1 MKANK
6 LTVFLRCAVSLLLCT
21 VLLFS
26 SGIAQC
32 LSDEILNP
40 SWRAKINDDLWE
52 AMEGL
57 DDDDIITVWLW
68 KQNEPIRQ
76 NINTALRTEKGMD
89 PDVYED
95 SDRFEAQ
102 VVPTLLSSLQG
113 GIMLSETSAI
123 LSRDSEPVKNA
134 VNEVRAEYAAARKE
148 ITRREYTEANTDFVE
163 KYVDEEN
170 RSILYFSNYT
180 STLILEAT
188 KSEIIEYAKTS
199 EVTEI
204 SLHIEVEAVPEEDIA
219 FSQIHADTVNGTKS
233 SDFNSGQGYKGRGVT
248 IGIIEV
254 KGHFKT
260 NHPQFSSI
268 YGQEANS
275 QLRIIDNAGL
285 NGAPVGLGAYAHASY
300 VTSLLVGQPYTIE
313 NDPSTDEDDEIY
325 EGIVPLANAILTPII
340 TGEDMI
346 RALQKLIDAECNIIN
361 LSAGISSEGEYS
373 HYDKEFDRIIINSNA
388 VVVKSAGNVNFDKNG
403 NLVQESVNISSPGN
417 AANVITVG
425 NAYTKGGYNS
435 AVSAPYK
442 ITNVSGYEEAEYLT
456 NKPDISAPGCNITYV
471 TSSGE
476 ITAVTGTSF
485 SAPIVTGV
493 IAQMMEANE
502 DLKDSPKK
510 IKSILLAS
518 ADYHKINPDRDQ
530 NLGSHCIE
538 DNEVGT
544 FLREVSGAGLVNAGR
559 AVNMAK
565 GINTNTVVRD
575 LTSTGYTIVS
585 AGSISS
591 GEKIRVVM
599 TFYKNNSNTIGSTSM
614 RDNVD
619 LYIKY
624 NYSSTLL
631 DTSTSSVNNVEIV
644 EYKASRDESG
654 GTVNCVFDVKRL
666 YSPKIPIS
674 YTVYKWRPGDVN
686 GDGVTNSVDAS
697 IIAQYD
703 AELITLSPEQ
713 LFVADVNKDCV
724 VNSIDQAWVLQYDSL
739 LRDNL
744 Q

>member
-6 LTVFLRCAVSLLLCT
+6 FVVFLRCSVSLLLCT

-26 SGIAQC
+26 SGIAQG

-76 NINTALRTEKGMD
+76 SINTALRAEKGMD

-113 GIMLSETSAI
+113 GILLSDTSAI

-134 VNEVRAEYAAARKE
+134 VTEAKAEYAAARKE

-219 FSQIHADTVNGTKS
+219 FSQIHADTISGTKS

-254 KGHFKT
+254 NGHFEPT
-260 NHPQFSSI
+260 HPQLSSI
-268 YGQEANS
+268 FGTEDDA
-275 QLRIIDNAGL
+275 QLIIRDNAGV
-285 NGAPVGLGAYAHASY
+285 NGAPLNLGVHGHATY
-300 VTSLLVGQPYTIE
+300 VTTLLVGQAYTVE
-313 NDPSTDEDDEIY
+313 NNPSTHEDDEIY
-325 EGIVPLANAILTPII
+325 EGIAPLAKAIVTPIV
-340 TGEDMI
+340 TGDDMI
-346 RALQKLIDAECNIIN
+346 RAVQKLADQECDVINI
-361 LSAGISSEGEYS
+361 SAGIIDNDGYGY
-373 HYDKEFDRIIINSNA
+373 YDKEFDKEIINSDL
-388 VVVKSAGNVNFDKNG
+388 VVVKSAGNISHNSNNEVTNG
-403 NLVQESVNISSPGN
+403 SDFVSSPGN
-417 AANVITVG
+417 AANAITVG
-425 NAYTKGGYNS
+425 NAYTKDNYDSTLN
-435 AVSAPYK
+435 APYK
-442 ITNVSGYEEAEYLT
+442 MISSSAYNEESYLT
-456 NKPDISAPGCNITYV
+456 NKPDISAPGCNICYV
-471 TSSGE
+471 TTGGV
-476 ITAVTGTSF
+476 VTEKHGTSF

-502 DLKDSPKK
+502 DLKNSPKK
-510 IKSILLAS
+510 VKSILLAS

-530 NLGSHCIE
+530 TTYDYCI
-538 DNEVGT
+538 DDVDVGN
-544 FLREVSGAGLVNAGR
+544 FFREVSGAGLVNAGR
-559 AVNMAK
+559 AINMAK
-565 GINTNTVVRD
+565 GISTNTDVRD

-599 TFYKNNSNTIGSTSM
+599 TFYKNNSNTIGSDLM

-644 EYKASRDESG
+644 EYKVPRDESG

-674 YTVYKWRPGDVN
+674 YTVYKWKPGDVN
-686 GDGVTNSVDAS
+686 GDGITNSVDAS
-697 IIAQYD
+697 IISRYD
-703 AELITLSPEQ
+703 ANFITLSPEQ
-713 LFVADVNKDCV
+713 LFIADINKDCV

-739 LRDNL
+739 LRDDL